1 MGRNLPLALAELP
14 PRSHAA
20 RHGGASPSLRALAGR
35 TGVASLNRLGT
46 FVFFPVAV
54 AIGALGW
61 QLEVRACRP
70 RLPGVCAWR

>member
-1 MGRNLPLALAELP
+1 MWAQL
-14 PRSHAA
+14 
-20 RHGGASPSLRALAGR
+20 LRALAGR